1 MFVAHSRVIE
11 DCHRYTKE
19 RLDMPV
25 RDMTIRQVA
34 DMLQT
39 HPQTIQRW
47 IRDGRLDAYRVGDRI
62 LRITPEALEAF
73 LRERG
78 R

>member
-11 DCHRYTKE
+11 DRNRHTKE

-39 HPQTIQRW
+39 HPQTVQRW
-47 IRDGRLDAYRVGDRI
+47 IREGRLDAYRVGDRI